1 MLNSDSE
8 HEGTPTVIEI
18 DQPVTGWVE
27 FIFAVM
33 QKAIVAKNTDVGS
46 VGYMLVLYVGS
57 M

>member
-1 MLNSDSE
+1 MINIVKEPNCSSGDD
-8 HEGTPTVIEI
+8 

-33 QKAIVAKNTDVGS
+33 QKAIVAKSTDVGS
-46 VGYMLVLYVGS
+46 VGYMLALYVGS